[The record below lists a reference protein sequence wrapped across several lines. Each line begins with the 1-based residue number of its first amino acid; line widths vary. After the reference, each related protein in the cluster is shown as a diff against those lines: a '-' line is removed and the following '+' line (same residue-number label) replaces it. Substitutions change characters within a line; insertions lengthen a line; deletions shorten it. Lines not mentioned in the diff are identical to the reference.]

1 MQQRIWQIVGV
12 VAVLGLVVGWRGG
25 PAAQAQGQNP
35 DVLGALLVEVR
46 GLRAAM
52 EQMASAGPRIQ
63 LATARLQL
71 EEQRINTLMRRIE
84 STRDTISSAQ
94 AELATKQE
102 RLARFEESLTRPDT
116 PGRPG
121 RDELTDV
128 VRMLKREIPSAT
140 LEVQRLQAEEASLM
154 QDLATEQARW
164 TEINQRLEELDL
176 ALTKK

>member
-1 MQQRIWQIVGV
+1 MRQRIWQVVGV

-84 STRDTISSAQ
+84 STRDTMASAQ
-94 AELATKQE
+94 ADLATKQE
-102 RLARFEESLTRPDT
+102 RLARFEESLKRSDA
-116 PGRPG
+116 PG
-121 RDELTDV
+121 RDELADV

>member
-1 MQQRIWQIVGV
+1 MGQRIWQVVGV

-25 PAAQAQGQNP
+25 PEAQAQGQNP

-84 STRDTISSAQ
+84 SARDTLASTQ
-94 AELATKQE
+94 QELAAKQD
-102 RLARFEESLTRPDT
+102 RLAHFETLNAADRPD
-116 PGRPG
+116 
-121 RDELTDV
+121 RDEIVQVTAA
-128 VRMLKREIPSAT
+128 LKREVASGT
-140 LEVQRLQAEEASLM
+140 LRVQQLQADEASLM

-164 TEINQRLEELDL
+164 TEINQRLEELDR
-176 ALTKK
+176 ALTTKK

>member
-1 MQQRIWQIVGV
+1 MRQRIWQVLGV
-12 VAVLGLVVGWRGG
+12 VAVLGLGVAWRGA

-71 EEQRINTLMRRIE
+71 QEQRINTLMRRIE
-84 STRDTISSAQ
+84 STRDAMASTQ
-94 AELATKQE
+94 ADLATKQE
-102 RLARFEESLTRPDT
+102 RLARFEESLKRPDA
-116 PGRPG
+116 PGH
-121 RDELTDV
+121 DELALMV
-128 VRMLKREIPSAT
+128 KMLKQEVASGT
-140 LEVQRLQAEEASLM
+140 LEVQRLQAEEAALM

-164 TEINQRLEELDL
+164 TEINQRLEDLDL
-176 ALTKK
+176 ALTKRLP

>member
-1 MQQRIWQIVGV
+1 MRQRIWQVVGV
-12 VAVLGLVVGWRGG
+12 VAVLGLVVGWRGM

-84 STRDTISSAQ
+84 STRDDMASAQ

-102 RLARFEESLTRPDT
+102 RLAHFETLNAPERPD
-116 PGRPG
+116 
-121 RDELTDV
+121 RDEIAQVTAT
-128 VRMLKREIPSAT
+128 LKREVASGT
-140 LEVQRLQAEEASLM
+140 LNVQRLQADEAALM
-154 QDLATEQARW
+154 QDLTTEQGRW
-164 TEINQRLEELDL
+164 TEINQRLEELDR
-176 ALTKK
+176 ALTRK